1 MEVSNSNISNLFAC
15 LSNINDKFE
24 NKIVKVQETVSH
36 QIEDFSS
43 TVDNKINN
51 KFDNEVT
58 EQLQGKIDKKFN
70 ENLDSAI
77 SSKLE
82 SNFDSIIDSKIND
95 NNQIINKSI
104 SDINN
109 LLNFGSNTSKVYSK
123 DEVNEKFLDKPTIE
137 NKFKT
142 IYSKEDTN
150 KLLDQKLN
158 SEIINNYF
166 DKSTIENKF
175 KTVYSKEDTDNLLAK
190 KLNSG
195 VINNYLDKS
204 SAETKFN
211 ELNSKIST
219 TDNKFKTVYSKDETN
234 DLLAKKLNSEAI
246 NNYFDKSA
254 IENKFKTVYSKEDT
268 DNLLAKKLD
277 SGVINNYFDKS
288 TIENKLSSKAD
299 IETIYSKDETD
310 NLLDQKLDSGVIN
323 NYFDKSTVETKFN
336 ELNTKIS
343 TTDDKFT
350 TVYSKDEVNEKFL
363 DKSSAD
369 NKFTTVYS
377 KEDINTL
384 LENNYLNKTLIE
396 TKFEE
401 MNSEMSTINSL
412 ITNNKNEL
420 EAKIN
425 SIPIIENIYYREE
438 IDDKLKLKV
447 DTSVLDNYLDSN
459 SISTELQKYC
469 LKTNLNTD
477 ISELQKI
484 KDIEGLITS
493 NKSEIDSHE
502 TSITKFSNILNFEN
516 DSVSKVYSK
525 DQINSLLTNNYL
537 NKSEV
542 QSIQTNLSGEINKLK
557 EILDFN
563 NASSK
568 VYSKEV
574 IDNKLLSKANSEDV
588 YTITSTNELLK
599 NKLDISEINN
609 YPNKTEVDAIKTE
622 LSNQIQAINSILD
635 FENENSQ
642 VYSKKQVNNLINKNI
657 NSLFDSEKNLLDTIS
672 VEAYLVKAQVASIGS
687 IQTTVF
693 RDLYSKSIVK
703 IYGNLRIN
711 KQLKDNNNSEVETVV
726 GKGGGAAG
734 IVSLGVNLRYY
745 YSLSG
750 MTECTDFVDLGTL
763 PLNFHVISIVPG
775 ASSTSEV
782 IIYFEGYKFGKF
794 ITVNTS
800 PTKAYLN
807 LDFQYYSA
815 NFSTGIYK
823 WFIDN
828 CYLEIYKI

>member
-36 QIEDFSS
+36 QIENFSS

-70 ENLDSAI
+70 ENLDSVI

-104 SDINN
+104 SDIND

-123 DEVNEKFLDKPTIE
+123 DEVNEKFLDKSAAE
-137 NKFKT
+137 NKFNNFNTKINTT
-142 IYSKEDTN
+142 IYSKDETDN
-150 KLLDQKLN
+150 LLARKLN
-158 SEIINNYF
+158 SEI
-166 DKSTIENKF
+166 
-175 KTVYSKEDTDNLLAK
+175 
-190 KLNSG
+190 
-195 VINNYLDKS
+195 
-204 SAETKFN
+204 
-211 ELNSKIST
+211 
-219 TDNKFKTVYSKDETN
+219 
-234 DLLAKKLNSEAI
+234 I

-268 DNLLAKKLD
+268 DNLLAQKLN
-277 SGVINNYFDKS
+277 SGVINNYLDKS
-288 TIENKLSSKAD
+288 AA
-299 IETIYSKDETD
+299 
-310 NLLDQKLDSGVIN
+310 
-323 NYFDKSTVETKFN
+323 ETKFN
-336 ELNTKIS
+336 SLNTKIS
-343 TTDDKFT
+343 IT
-350 TVYSKDEVNEKFL
+350 
-363 DKSSAD
+363 D

-377 KEDINTL
+377 KEDMNTL

-396 TKFEE
+396 TKLEE
-401 MNSEMSTINSL
+401 INSDISTINEL
-412 ITNNKNEL
+412 ITNNKNDL

-525 DQINSLLTNNYL
+525 DQINSLLTNDYL

-557 EILDFN
+557 EILNFDN
-563 NASSK
+563 ENSK

-588 YTITSTNELLK
+588 YTITNTDELLK
-599 NKLDISEINN
+599 NKLDVSEINN

-642 VYSKKQVNNLINKNI
+642 VYSKKQVNNQISNKF
-657 NSLFDSEKNLLDTIS
+657 NSLFDSNQYLLNTITA
-672 VEAYLVKAQVASIGS
+672 EAKLVVSRVTSIGS

-794 ITVNTS
+794 ITINTS